1 MTTVQPEI
9 PAHQTVLFYDGIC
22 HLCSRAVQYLQ
33 KHDKDSVFSFIPL
46 GSPRAK
52 GTEKFQWADSVI
64 LKHNGVF
71 YFYSDVLIESAKI
84 LGGRM
89 KWWGLL
95 RLVPKP
101 IRDAGYKFV
110 AKNRF
115 LLFGKRKNCRVGSTS
130 QHFPARFTFIEW
142 QHSNNPGNRKS
153 GEHVTSI

>member
-9 PAHQTVLFYDGIC
+9 PVHQTILFYDGIC
-22 HLCSRAVQYLQ
+22 HLCSWAVQYLQ

-46 GSPRAK
+46 GSLKAK
-52 GTEKFQWADSVI
+52 GTEKYHWVDSVI
-64 LKHNGVF
+64 LQHNGVF

-101 IRDAGYKFV
+101 IRDAGYKLV

-115 LLFGKRKNCRVGSTS
+115 LLFGKRKDCRVESTL
-130 QHFPARFTFIEW
+130 QLFPVRFTFIEW
-142 QHSNNPGNRKS
+142 QRSNNPRNRKS
-153 GEHVTSI
+153 GKLVTSI